1 MPIQGDQR
9 ASSPRSKIDSGQ
21 AISPSISGEGS
32 TRQGQWLLC
41 LRVPKCEAV
50 KIVQRAC
57 RGRQLAANLQQWK
70 QEQERIVRIVG
81 HTSERIVIKCS
92 VPSGSNP
99 YDFGSMRVIHNLHAE
114 PAFNVSAGW
123 SLKKWE
129 GFKTTRRKKN
139 GQPVQQEEE
148 FEHVRWYLQH
158 VDGHVITCQP
168 KAWMDTGGFAMYI
181 QTVLAPWWQKQQTSW
196 TGPDEFQAKRLLL
209 VCDNASVHKADE
221 LKKLMD
227 QHGIIFRFLRPT

>member
-1 MPIQGDQR
+1 MR
-9 ASSPRSKIDSGQ
+9 LTVKR
-21 AISPSISGEGS
+21 PSTKGLPSLLAGICS
-32 TRQGQWLLC
+32 T
-41 LRVPKCEAV
+41 
-50 KIVQRAC
+50 
-57 RGRQLAANLQQWK
+57 
-70 QEQERIVRIVG
+70 
-81 HTSERIVIKCS
+81 
-92 VPSGSNP
+92 
-99 YDFGSMRVIHNLHAE
+99 
-114 PAFNVSAGW
+114 
-123 SLKKWE
+123 
-129 GFKTTRRKKN
+129 
-139 GQPVQQEEE
+139 
-148 FEHVRWYLQH
+148 